1 MIFSS
6 NKSGGYG
13 GEDLW
18 FSEIKED
25 NRWSKPVN
33 MGPTINSS
41 YDEISP
47 FIHPDGV
54 TLFYSSNNE
63 KSIGGYDIFVTQKD
77 KNNIWPTAENLGI
90 PINTVFNEKYF
101 STSIDGTIG
110 YYESNNKEENTD
122 LFLCKYRKTIL

>member
-18 FSEIKED
+18 FSEKKED

-33 MGPTINSS
+33 MGPNINSS

-47 FIHPDGV
+47 FYIRMV
-54 TLFYSSNNE
+54 LLFFTVLIM
-63 KSIGGYDIFVTQKD
+63 KKVLVAMIFLLVK
-77 KNNIWPTAENLGI
+77 KI
-90 PINTVFNEKYF
+90 
-101 STSIDGTIG
+101 
-110 YYESNNKEENTD
+110 
-122 LFLCKYRKTIL
+122 